1 MNAPTPIP
9 LRADPSATQRAAM
22 QSLTRA
28 CLGVGLRALNRV
40 ERSCREVI
48 AGPGGCSGFTRS
60 PHRRGRPFPDGA
72 VER

>member
-28 CLGVGLRALNRV
+28 CLGVGLRALNRSNGV
-40 ERSCREVI
+40 AES
-48 AGPGGCSGFTRS
+48 
-60 PHRRGRPFPDGA
+60 HRRAGWVLGVHSITSSARA
-72 VER
+72 TVSRRCR